1 MPVLPAAA
9 LAPDVALAASGPLQ
23 LDWLP
28 PDWDFILENLG
39 FLVGGLGVTILLT
52 ASSILL
58 GFLAGFPM
66 GAIEVYGRGP
76 LRSLVYGAGVVLRGI
91 PIVVILVF
99 LFFVSPVPFPSGRV
113 AFWLPGIGS
122 FEFGASAFVAATL
135 GLGLRSAAYQAQIF
149 RGALQSVS
157 GGQMEAARSVGM
169 SKLQGIRHV
178 VLPQALRRSIPGFQN
193 EFTIVLKDT
202 SIAFAIGLTE
212 LFARTDSLFTQRTT
226 ATLELF
232 LFISLVYFIMTFV
245 TNRTLDY
252 VGEYY
257 AIPGGNG

>member
-1 MPVLPAAA
+1 MEPLSLAFP
-9 LAPDVALAASGPLQ
+9 LAPDT
-23 LDWLP
+23 LDWGVVAQFESD
-28 PDWDFILENLG
+28 DWQFVIDNADYLAE
-39 FLVGGLGVTILLT
+39 GLGVTILLT
-52 ASSILL
+52 VTSIVL

-76 LRSLVYGAGVVLRGI
+76 LRSVVYGAGVVLRAI

-99 LFFVSPVPFPSGRV
+99 MFFVAPIPFPSGQFS
-113 AFWLPGIGS
+113 AWLPGIGS
-122 FEFGASAFVAATL
+122 FSFGTSAFLAATV

-202 SIAFAIGLTE
+202 SIAIAIGLTE
-212 LFARTDSLFTQRTT
+212 LFKRADDLFVQQTT

-232 LFISLVYFIMTFV
+232 LAISLVYFVMTFA
-245 TNRTLDY
+245 TNRTLDFL
-252 VGEYY
+252 GDYY
-257 AIPGGNG
+257 AIPGGDR

>member
-1 MPVLPAAA
+1 MALCSLAAPF
-9 LAPDVALAASGPLQ
+9 APDGGVALAQ
-23 LDWLP
+23 LDP
-28 PDWDFILENLG
+28 GDWEFVFGQWRYLAAG
-39 FLVGGLGVTILLT
+39 LVVTILLT
-52 ASSILL
+52 ATSIVL

-76 LRSLVYGAGVVLRGI
+76 LRSVVYGAGVVLRAI

-99 LFFVSPVPFPSGRV
+99 MFFVAPIPFPGGRI
-113 AFWLPGIGS
+113 AFELPSIGTVS
-122 FEFGASAFVAATL
+122 FGVNAFLAATV

-169 SKLQGIRHV
+169 SKLQGIRYV

-212 LFARTDSLFTQRTT
+212 LFARTDNLFTQRTT

-232 LFISLVYFIMTFV
+232 LFISLIYFVMTFV
-245 TNRTLDY
+245 TNRSLDY
-252 VGEYY
+252 LGDYY
-257 AIPGGNG
+257 AIPGGNR